1 MHATSKRSLHRL
13 ALALGMVLLFAG
25 LTGCQ
30 SLREISSL
38 RQVDFALDR
47 VSGAQ
52 LAGIDLERVQ
62 SYDDL
67 TGSDLLRIGRAVSRN
82 EMPFQFTV
90 HVSANNP
97 EENQRPARMVAF
109 DWKLLLD
116 NRQTIAGTFNET
128 VQLPAGDVVDVP
140 VRMELDLLNF
150 FERSSRDLVA
160 LALAIAGAEGV
171 SSRIQLQARPSIDT
185 PIGPIRYPNDITI
198 VSREVGSP

>member
-1 MHATSKRSLHRL
+1 MHVISTRCSHVLATVLM
-13 ALALGMVLLFAG
+13 AVLLLPA

-52 LAGIDLERVQ
+52 LAGIDLQRVR
-62 SYDDL
+62 SYNDL
-67 TGSDLLRIGRAVSRN
+67 TGSDLLRVGRAVSRN

-109 DWKLLLD
+109 DWTLLVD
-116 NRQTIAGTFNET
+116 ERETIAGTFNET
-128 VQLPAGDVVDVP
+128 VRLPAGEVVDVP
-140 VRMELDLLNF
+140 LRMELDLLNF
-150 FERSSRDLVA
+150 FERSSRDLVE
-160 LALAIAGAEGV
+160 LALAIAGAEGA
-171 SSRIQLQARPSIDT
+171 SSRIQLRARPSIDT

-198 VSREVGSP
+198 VSRDVGTP